1 MPLNKARGVKSLSD
15 NAETLNSKIKVSSSS
30 WVPMIPNCIASQ
42 LLGLGST

>member
-1 MPLNKARGVKSLSD
+1 MPLNKARGVKSLS
-15 NAETLNSKIKVSSSS
+15 ETLNSKIKVSSSS